1 MNALNDHGCIC
12 IKNVD
17 FNEEQMV
24 QFTKGIWDEVIEL
37 PKFLCFNNQDEKY
50 KQVARVGNIQL
61 DGTLK
66 DSQKEAAYW
75 HQDGNFWGEDKKH
88 IFNCLHTRE
97 EPDEGGETHV
107 MDLVLGAEFL

>member
-17 FNEEQMV
+17 FNEEQMI
-24 QFTKGIWDEVIEL
+24 QFTKEIWDEIIEL

-88 IFNCLHTRE
+88 IFNCLHTR
-97 EPDEGGETHV
+97 
-107 MDLVLGAEFL
+107 